1 MIFIELFLLRKIR
14 IPKRDSC
21 ASKNSSKNIVIT
33 TKATSVG
40 FQCMVHAWCTHGA
53 RMVDGCKLKKRIGLS
68 LFVEYLFSLINH
80 QSNFI
85 DDDGKS
91 ILYRACGSRAGDAH
105 WGIRSCTICPIL
117 CIIFLVTTINHCFGY
132 ISIKNVILS
141 NIYHAYECFELL
153 RINR

>member
-1 MIFIELFLLRKIR
+1 MMIFIELFLLRKIR
-14 IPKRDSC
+14 ISKRDSC

-40 FQCMVHAWCTHGA
+40 FQCMVHAWCTHGS
-53 RMVDGCKLKKRIGLS
+53 R
-68 LFVEYLFSLINH
+68 
-80 QSNFI
+80 
-85 DDDGKS
+85 
-91 ILYRACGSRAGDAH
+91 SRAGDAH

-117 CIIFLVTTINHCFGY
+117 CIIFLMTTINHCFGY